1 MLAAE
6 IFGNGFAFTVGV
18 VSGMSLYGGVQI
30 VRCLRGD
37 DDRGWIELAGS
48 VGLMIGCGAMVLPI
62 FWGVVQRPPANDEQM
77 KGALLLGCS
86 CLAGC
91 ALVLW
96 IASRLVWG
104 ERVDRA
110 D

>member
-1 MLAAE
+1 MIETPRKEVGMLAAE

-48 VGLMIGCGAMVLPI
+48 VGLMIGCGAMYC
-62 FWGVVQRPPANDEQM
+62 RSS
-77 KGALLLGCS
+77 GA
-86 CLAGC
+86 
-91 ALVLW
+91 W
-96 IASRLVWG
+96 SRG
-104 ERVDRA
+104 RRQTTNR
-110 D
+110 